1 MSTIS
6 IRLPDSLHDA
16 VRELAKEDKTSINQ
30 FIATAL
36 AEKLSA
42 LKTVDYLKE
51 RAKKGSKRKFDK
63 IMLSVPDVG
72 PEEYDR
78 L

>member
-16 VRELAKEDKTSINQ
+16 VREVVKKDRTSINQ

-51 RAKKGSKRKFDK
+51 RARQGSKKKFED
-63 IMLSVPDVG
+63 IMLSVPDVE
-72 PEEYDR
+72 PEEYDK